1 MTFGERLKLAIAEHD
16 MNQRE
21 FGEKIGI
28 RANTAK
34 NVSGVV
40 WRYCNNRRIP
50 SWEVLQRILY
60 ALPMTNAR
68 WLISGASDAIDRIC
82 ICKSEEK
89 TEEFQQERK
98 EENEVR

>member
-1 MTFGERLKLAIAEHD
+1 MTFGERLKLALKEHD
-16 MNQRE
+16 LNQRE

-60 ALPMTNAR
+60 ALPLTNAR
-68 WLISGASDAIDRIC
+68 WLITGSDDKEAFDAWTALH
-82 ICKSEEK
+82 KS
-89 TEEFQQERK
+89 FQQERK
-98 EENEVR
+98 EENEVQG